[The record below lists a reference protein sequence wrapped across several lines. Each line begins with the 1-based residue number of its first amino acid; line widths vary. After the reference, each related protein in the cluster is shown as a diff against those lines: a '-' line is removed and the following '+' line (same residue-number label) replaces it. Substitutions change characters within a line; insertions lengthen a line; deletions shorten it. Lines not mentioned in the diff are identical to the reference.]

1 MLVLE
6 VEIVERTE
14 RWVDLRCVLSVR
26 VKFGIILGGK
36 IGWLSSRGVSA
47 DECWSFDD
55 WSLSDCVGDCLE
67 VCFRTDFA
75 VGLNGGFG
83 GLLFFRLRLVPLC
96 TGDLLAFCVATL
108 SLSSSIALIM
118 SRFLWSLSGLLA
130 LSLLR

>member
-26 VKFGIILGGK
+26 VNFGIVFGGE
-36 IGWLSSRGVSA
+36 IGWLSSWGVSA

-55 WSLSDCVGDCLE
+55 WSFSDCVGDCPE

-83 GLLFFRLRLVPLC
+83 GLLFFRLRLVPFSAR
-96 TGDLLAFCVATL
+96 DLLVFCVASL
-108 SLSSSIALIM
+108 SLSSSIALTT